1 MRACFA
7 SGLLFVSSC
16 LGSSYLLH
24 AQFQQ
29 PTKEELE
36 MTADP
41 KAPGAAAVYLYRE
54 ETVDDERHFHTTY
67 ARLKILT
74 EKGKEL
80 ATVHV
85 PYERGNFKV
94 ADIRGRTIHA
104 DGTIIPLIAK
114 PSDLMDFKTK
124 NIQVNDMVFTLPAAE
139 VGSILEYR
147 LDLRYDDDMVSSPNW
162 EVQQPYYVHKAHYF
176 FSPSHSGYITNGRGE
191 TLSRLLYAVVGPKDV
206 KVVRDGMGRYS
217 YDVTDVPA
225 IPNEDSMPP
234 LNSVN
239 WRVEFYYSAY
249 ATGAEF
255 WMAEGKRWAK
265 ESDRFANPTK
275 TLKDAVAQIVTPSD
289 TDEQKARKIYDAVQK
304 LDNTDFS
311 REKSQAE
318 RKKEKIKEIKD
329 AEGVWN
335 EKSGSSDQL
344 ALLYVAL
351 ARAAGLQAYP
361 AQVVNRNRAVF
372 DASYLSTY
380 QLDDYVAVV
389 TVGGKEIYVDPGQ
402 KQCPFGLL
410 AWKHAA
416 AGGLRDSATGPKP
429 ELTPATTY
437 TQTQIQR
444 VADLTVGADGSV
456 KGTLR
461 IVFSGEEALH
471 WRHVNLINDQD
482 ELKKQFNEWLRGT
495 VPDGVDAEL
504 DHFLGLDD
512 GNSQLLAAVK
522 VSGALGTATGKRFF
536 LPGSFFES
544 HAKHPF
550 VAEDKRTIPVDVKYA
565 CMYKDDVVYHLPD
578 GYAVESAPQSPDV
591 NWQGRAL
598 MRVKAATTANSVDLA
613 RVLAYNFTVLD
624 PKDYGELHDFY
635 QKVATADQQQLVLT
649 RAAAAKPVG
658 Q

>member
-1 MRACFA
+1 MRASVA
-7 SGLLFVSSC
+7 SFILLASSC
-16 LGSSYLLH
+16 LGSSHLLR

-67 ARLKILT
+67 ARVKILT
-74 EKGKEL
+74 EKGKDL

-94 ADIRGRTIHA
+94 TDIRGRTIHA
-104 DGTIIPLIAK
+104 DGTVIPLTAK
-114 PSDLMDFKTK
+114 PSDLMDVKTK
-124 NIQVNDMVFTLPAAE
+124 SFQVNDMVFTLPAVE
-139 VGSILEYR
+139 VGSILEYK
-147 LDLRYDDDMVSSPNW
+147 LELRYDDDMVSSPYW
-162 EVQQPYYVHKAHYF
+162 DVQQPYFVHKAHYF
-176 FSPSHSGYITNGRGE
+176 FTPSKSGYITNSRGE
-191 TLSRLLYAVVGPKDV
+191 PADKLLEAVIGPKDT
-206 KVVRDGMGRYS
+206 KIARDAMGRYT
-217 YDVTDVPA
+217 YDIADVPP
-225 IPNEDSMPP
+225 IPTEDWMPP

-239 WRVEFYYSAY
+239 WRVQFYYSPY
-249 ATGAEF
+249 SNGVEF
-255 WMAEGKRWAK
+255 WTSEGKHWAK
-265 ESDRFANPTK
+265 DSDRFANPSK
-275 TLKDAVAQIVTPSD
+275 TLKEAVAQIVAPTD
-289 TDEQKARKIYDAVQK
+289 TEEQKAHKIYDAVQK

-311 REKSQAE
+311 REKTAAE
-318 RKKEKIKEIKD
+318 RKKEKIKQIHD

-335 EKSGSSDQL
+335 EKTGSSDQL

-361 AQVVNRNRAVF
+361 AQVVNRSRAIF
-372 DASYLSTY
+372 DPSYLSTY
-380 QLDDYVAVV
+380 QLDDYVAIV
-389 TVGGKEIYVDPGQ
+389 TIGGKDTYLDPGQ

-410 AWKHAA
+410 AWKHAY

-429 ELTPATTY
+429 EITPATAY

-444 VADLTVGADGSV
+444 VADLTVSADGTL
-456 KGTLR
+456 KGTAR
-461 IVFSGEEALH
+461 FAMSGEEAMR
-471 WRHVNLINDQD
+471 WRHVNLDNDQD
-482 ELKKQFNEWLRGT
+482 ELKKQFNEWMREV
-495 VPDGVDAEL
+495 VPDGVNAEL

-512 GNSQLLAAVK
+512 GNSQLLAVVN
-522 VSGALGTATGKRFF
+522 VSGSLGSATGKHFF
-536 LPGSFFES
+536 LPGAFFES

-565 CMYKDDVVYHLPD
+565 CMFKDEVNYHLPD
-578 GYAVESAPQSPDV
+578 GYTVESAPQPSDV
-591 NWQGRAL
+591 SWAGHAMMRA
-598 MRVKAATTANSVDLA
+598 KTATTANGVQVG
-613 RVLAYNFTVLD
+613 RVMAYNFTVLD

-649 RAAAAKPVG
+649 RAAAKSSG